1 MNYFDLVD
9 YYKTLFILT
18 NTKKLSL
25 YEIENMYPWEY
36 EIYLN
41 MLKEYLEEETQKKQ
55 EELNRKSMG

>member
-1 MNYFDLVD
+1 VNYFDLVD

-25 YEIENMYPWEY
+25 IEIENMYPWEY

-41 MLKEYLEEETQKKQ
+41 MLKEYLEEEAQKKQ
-55 EELNRKSMG
+55 EELSRKSMG

>member
-1 MNYFDLVD
+1 MSYFDLVD

-25 YEIENMYPWEY
+25 IEVENMYPWEY

-41 MLKEYLEEETQKKQ
+41 MLKEYLEEEAQKKQ
-55 EELNRKSMG
+55 EELSRKSMG

>member
-1 MNYFDLVD
+1 MSYFDLVD

-25 YEIENMYPWEY
+25 IEIENMYPWEY

-41 MLKEYLEEETQKKQ
+41 MLKEYLDEEAQKKQ
-55 EELNRKSMG
+55 EELSRKSMG

>member
-1 MNYFDLVD
+1 VSYFDLVD

-25 YEIENMYPWEY
+25 IEIENMYPWEY

-41 MLKEYLEEETQKKQ
+41 MLKEYLDEEAQKKQ
-55 EELNRKSMG
+55 EELSRKSMG

>member
-1 MNYFDLVD
+1 VSYFDLVD

-25 YEIENMYPWEY
+25 IEVENMYPWEY

-41 MLKEYLEEETQKKQ
+41 MLKEYLEEEAQKKQ
-55 EELNRKSMG
+55 EELSRKSMG